1 MKFGNYITA
10 GSKVELHPMRND
22 SNIERKH
29 FSKINQ
35 VLSADKLEI
44 MMPIEDSKVV
54 LLARNIPYDLFIYS
68 SGGLY
73 ECKVKAGDRYK
84 SGSIYLQQLILLTE
98 VKKYQRR
105 EFYRYACSV
114 PVYSRHLQ
122 EEEKENLVWD
132 DTISGKEGESV
143 DLGGGGVRFKV
154 KERYEPEELII
165 CMIKLVMD
173 DEEKEV
179 QVLGK
184 VLDVTPVEYT
194 RYYEIRVQ
202 FEKISDEAREYIVQY
217 IFEDER
223 KRRKKNSGF

>member
-1 MKFGNYITA
+1 M
-10 GSKVELHPMRND
+10 
-22 SNIERKH
+22 
-29 FSKINQ
+29 
-35 VLSADKLEI
+35 
-44 MMPIEDSKVV
+44 
-54 LLARNIPYDLFIYS
+54 
-68 SGGLY
+68 
-73 ECKVKAGDRYK
+73 
-84 SGSIYLQQLILLTE
+84 
-98 VKKYQRR
+98 KKYQRR

-122 EEEKENLVWD
+122 EEEKESLIWD
-132 DTISGKEGESV
+132 EKISGKEGESI

-194 RYYEIRVQ
+194 RYHEIRVQ
-202 FEKISDEAREYIVQY
+202 FEKISNEARENIIQY